1 MPNICEHGKH
11 HRQCCDLNKP
21 QQPKSLKADS
31 GKRRWDLLPIRG
43 VAAVADVMEFGA
55 KKYSEGDWLKG
66 IESARLLAACQRH
79 LYEEQIAPGSRDPES
94 NLSHVAHAAAN
105 LLMWEHLRQTRP
117 Q

>member
-1 MPNICEHGKH
+1 MPVLCTHGDAHARCCE
-11 HRQCCDLNKP
+11 LNKP
-21 QQPKSLKADS
+21 RPSQSLKADN

-55 KKYSEGDWLKG
+55 KKYTEGDWEKG
-66 IESARLLAACQRH
+66 IESNRLLAACQRH
-79 LYEEQIAPGSRDPES
+79 LYAEQIGEHLDPES
-94 NLSHVAHAAAN
+94 GLSHVAHAAAN

>member
-1 MPNICEHGKH
+1 MPNICEHGTH
-11 HRQCCDLNKP
+11 HRQCCALNKP
-21 QQPKSLKADS
+21 QPPKSLKADS

-79 LYEEQIAPGSRDPES
+79 LYAVQIGEETDPES
-94 NLSHVAHAAAN
+94 GLSHVAHAAAN